1 MAASI
6 ANKAADRADAGID
19 LRDGRV
25 RTRLFANRAPMVS
38 SAGRRWGAMQAD
50 LETQP
55 FLDVHQVSHRHHV
68 LSFTLSSGINERRLE
83 RERRR
88 ETMTKGMVAVVPA
101 GMTLSTRT
109 DTPLQYMN
117 VILDPDVLAELPD
130 RPGPAPRL
138 RPTFLSNDDPALG
151 GLMREVHDVLL
162 DEGGLADLR
171 AEALGLS
178 IARHL
183 LRHHAEGGDN
193 GLRWNYGLT
202 RAQLRKVEEH
212 ILACHGDSLT
222 VQALADLLGLS
233 MPHFSRQFRQATG
246 LSPYQYVLRIRL
258 DQARRAVLRSRLP
271 LLAIAA
277 DHGFASEAHLA
288 NAFRQHF
295 GYTPG
300 SLRNGR
306 LPVAG

>member
-1 MAASI
+1 MVASI
-6 ANKAADRADAGID
+6 ANKVVDPAAGID
-19 LRDGRV
+19 LRDERA
-25 RTRLFANRAPMVS
+25 RSRLFSNRAPAVS

-55 FLDVHQVSHRHHV
+55 FLDVHKVSHRHHV
-68 LSFTLSSGINERRLE
+68 VSLALSAGLNERWLDREHRQERLAD
-83 RERRR
+83 
-88 ETMTKGMVAVVPA
+88 GLVAVVPA
-101 GMTLSTRT
+101 GVALSTRS
-109 DTPLQYMN
+109 DSHLHFMN
-117 VILDPDVLAELPD
+117 VVLDPDFLAELPD
-130 RPGPAPRL
+130 RHGPVPRL
-138 RPTFLSNDDPALG
+138 HPTFMDQIDPVLT
-151 GLMREVHDVLL
+151 GLMREVHAALL
-162 DEGGLADLR
+162 EDGGLADLR
-171 AEALGLS
+171 AEALGLA

-183 LRHHAEGGDN
+183 LRHHSDVGES

-202 RAQLRKVEEH
+202 RAQLRKVEAH
-212 ILACHGDSLT
+212 VLACHGDSLS
-222 VQALADLLGLS
+222 VQGLADLLGQS
-233 MPHFSRQFRQATG
+233 VPHFSRQFRKATG

-258 DQARRAVLRSRLP
+258 DQARRAVLRTRLP